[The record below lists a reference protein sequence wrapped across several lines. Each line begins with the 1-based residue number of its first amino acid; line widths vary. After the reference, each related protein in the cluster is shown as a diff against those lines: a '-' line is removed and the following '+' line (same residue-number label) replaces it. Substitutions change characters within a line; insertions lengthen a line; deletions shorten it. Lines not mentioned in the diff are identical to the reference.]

1 MYLALEESV
10 GFEPTEHFCSTVFKT
25 VAITQTLPTF
35 HVYRHTILV
44 VSFDHRKIAISMS
57 YVRIR
62 LYSSAVDVYTRSR
75 HFNVSLHYIILTS
88 FLTAVKMECSTFLH
102 MIFTSCLTVP
112 SCLCHVFSSHRT
124 LTFDTVASTVY
135 AIGSLGN

>member
-1 MYLALEESV
+1 M

-25 VAITQTLPTF
+25 VALNQTLPTF

-62 LYSSAVDVYTRSR
+62 LYSSAVDAIAIMQR
-75 HFNVSLHYIILTS
+75 FNVCLQDTHFLVLG
-88 FLTAVKMECSTFLH
+88 LTAVGFYKAMS
-102 MIFTSCLTVP
+102 
-112 SCLCHVFSSHRT
+112 
-124 LTFDTVASTVY
+124 
-135 AIGSLGN
+135 